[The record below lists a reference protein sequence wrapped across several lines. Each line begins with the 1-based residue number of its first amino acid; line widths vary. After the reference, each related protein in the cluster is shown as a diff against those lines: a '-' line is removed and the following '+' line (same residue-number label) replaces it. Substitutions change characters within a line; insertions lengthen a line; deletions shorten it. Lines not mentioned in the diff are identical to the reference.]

1 MKSIFVFCAL
11 LVTTSAFFIDT
22 KGNDTSSEEIEKQQI
37 AAFVEKFRPQID
49 CIKTQFAERQEQI
62 IVRTVFSLNLN

>member
-11 LVTTSAFFIDT
+11 LVTTSAFFIDM

-37 AAFVEKFRPQID
+37 AAFVEKFRPQIE
-49 CIKTQFAERQEQI
+49 CIQMKAAEKQEEI